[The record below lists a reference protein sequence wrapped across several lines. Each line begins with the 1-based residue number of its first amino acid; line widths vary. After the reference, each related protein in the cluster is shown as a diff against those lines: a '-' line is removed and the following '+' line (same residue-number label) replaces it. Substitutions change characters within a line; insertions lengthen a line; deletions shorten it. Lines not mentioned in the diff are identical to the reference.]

1 MLPLSKRLV
10 AAILSAFL
18 AVSAMI
24 AGASPAAAQEA
35 VAPPKIDA
43 AAAILID
50 AETGQVLFEQNAD
63 TPLPPASM
71 AKMMTEYLV
80 LKAVRSG
87 QLSWDQVVTVGE
99 NAASQIGSRIF
110 LARGDK
116 HTIRE
121 LYIATAVGSANDASV
136 QLAEAV
142 AGSEEAFVEL
152 MNETAR
158 QLGMTNT
165 HFINATGLDRADMPE
180 KFRPPESAGETEMS
194 ARDAALLAYTILK
207 EVPEFLEFSSILEY
221 QFRERDKDPILNW
234 NWMLESASVKP
245 ALRQFSYQGVDGM
258 KTGHTSRALNCFT
271 GTAKRGDRR
280 LIAVVMGVPGRW
292 DEGRRFLET
301 AKLFDYG
308 FNAFETATIVDA
320 KTAVEGY
327 EEVPV
332 KKGKHRSVP
341 VVTGSDIVRLMP
353 KGGKAEVTAAEVRFN
368 EPVVAPVSQGDKLGT
383 VTFSFKDPVTGQIDS
398 ETLDLIAARDVPK
411 APWWQL
417 TLRSIGDFFVS
428 LFKGIVNLF

>member
-10 AAILSAFL
+10 AAVLSAL
-18 AVSAMI
+18 MAVSAMI
-24 AGASPAAAQEA
+24 AVASPAEAQEA

-80 LKAVRSG
+80 LKAIQSG

-110 LARGDK
+110 LAQGDR

-136 QLAEAV
+136 QLAETV
-142 AGSEEAFVEL
+142 AGSEEAFVDL

-158 QLGMTNT
+158 QIGMTNS

-207 EVPEFLEFSSILEY
+207 EVPEFLEYSSILEY
-221 QFRERDKDPILNW
+221 KFRERDKDPMLNW
-234 NWMLESASVKP
+234 NWMLESAAEKP
-245 ALRQFSYQGVDGM
+245 ALRQFSYPGVDGM
-258 KTGHTSRALNCFT
+258 KTGSTSRALNCFT

-280 LIAVVMGVPGRW
+280 LISVVMGVPGTT
-292 DEGRRFLET
+292 EQGRRFLET

-308 FNAFETATIVDA
+308 FSAFETATIVDA

-332 KKGKHRSVP
+332 RKGKARSVP
-341 VVTGSDIVRLMP
+341 VVTASDIVRLMP
-353 KGGKAEVTAAEVRFN
+353 KGGKTEISAAEVRFD
-368 EPVVAPVSQGDKLGT
+368 EPIVAPVNQGDKLGS
-383 VTFSFKDPVTGQIDS
+383 VTFTFQDPVSGATVS

-428 LFKGIVNLF
+428 LFRGIVNLF